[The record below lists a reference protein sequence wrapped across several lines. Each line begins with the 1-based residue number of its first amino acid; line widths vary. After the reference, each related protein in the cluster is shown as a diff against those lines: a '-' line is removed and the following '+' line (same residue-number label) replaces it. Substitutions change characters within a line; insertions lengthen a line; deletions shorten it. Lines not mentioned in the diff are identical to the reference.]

1 MGIEHVPARSAFGI
15 GIGFYARPVQA
26 DRAIA
31 EDREVKDVAVGG
43 VFYNHLGLQ
52 YRCGKISIG
61 HCLLIHP
68 SAGWGS
74 KTARPLEHR
83 AHDL

>member
-31 EDREVKDVAVGG
+31 EDREVKDVAVRN
-43 VFYNHLGLQ
+43 VFDDHFGLQ
-52 YRCGKISIG
+52 YRRGEIGIG
-61 HCLLIHP
+61 HGLLIHP
-68 SAGWGS
+68 PAGWS
-74 KTARPLEHR
+74 PRTARPLEHPAR
-83 AHDL
+83 DP